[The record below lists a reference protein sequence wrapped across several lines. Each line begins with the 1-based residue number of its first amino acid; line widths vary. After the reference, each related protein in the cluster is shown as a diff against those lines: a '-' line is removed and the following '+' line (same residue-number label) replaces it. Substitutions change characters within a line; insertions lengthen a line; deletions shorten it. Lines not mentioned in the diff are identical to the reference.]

1 MIRIQ
6 LKSKLHRAI
15 VTDGN
20 VNYIGSITIP
30 EDLMEAVDLWEG
42 EKVLVVDNTN
52 GARLETYVL
61 KGKRKNGKIIMNGGS
76 ARLIHIGDR
85 ITILAFGLSENPIK
99 SKKILLDEKN
109 RIVKKI

>member
-1 MIRIQ
+1 MLRIQ
-6 LKSKLHRAI
+6 LKSKLHRAT

-30 EDLMEAVDLWEG
+30 EDLMKKVGLWEG

-61 KGKRKNGKIIMNGGS
+61 KGKDGDRKIIMNGGS

-85 ITILAFGLSENPIK
+85 ITIMAWALTSRPIK
-99 SKKILLDEKN
+99 AKKITLNELN
-109 RIVKKI
+109 RIIK